1 MNARK
6 GKLKNGFAFAG
17 ANAWRAD
24 RIMPVQELMDILTRE
39 YNAECEMLNAVPL
52 RRQMPNSEC

>member
-24 RIMPVQELMDILTRE
+24 RIMPVQELIDILSRE
-39 YNAECEMLNAVPL
+39 YNEAMLNA
-52 RRQMPNSEC
+52 ECSAAEAADAEF

>member
-24 RIMPVQELMDILTRE
+24 RIMPVQELMDILTQE
-39 YNAECEMLNAVPL
+39 YNAECSAAEAANA
-52 RRQMPNSEC
+52 EF

>member
-39 YNAECEMLNAVPL
+39 YNEAML
-52 RRQMPNSEC
+52 NSEC